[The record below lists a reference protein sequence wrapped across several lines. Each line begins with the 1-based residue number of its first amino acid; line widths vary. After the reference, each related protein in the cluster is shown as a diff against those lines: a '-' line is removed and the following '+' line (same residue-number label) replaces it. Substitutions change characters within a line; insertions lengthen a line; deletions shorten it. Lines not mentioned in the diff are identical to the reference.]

1 MSSTALSE
9 TEFRQAVNAAIGR
22 RHQANHPLI
31 DKFARGE
38 VKRETVAGT
47 ITEIWYWISKLIPQA
62 LLLIAAKGPQDVVE
76 LEMENYGEE
85 LDPANPHPELIK
97 RFARAC
103 GITDAQLETGRGLPT
118 TEAWLDFE
126 LNTCRDQHWIAA
138 MAATHVASEAQ
149 EPVLIS
155 KILPALRNVYKFS
168 EPELEFWWLHAEV
181 DIDHGGQALNMLVK
195 HCKTREL
202 QEMAIHWAG
211 EGARNKWLFWD
222 GINLHYEMGYK
233 LQ

>member
-9 TEFRQAVNAAIGR
+9 AEFRQAVNTAIGR

-47 ITEIWYWISKLIPQA
+47 ITEIWYWISKLIPEA

-85 LDPANPHPELIK
+85 LDPVNPHPELIK

-103 GITDAQLETGRGLPT
+103 GVTDARLQAGRGLPT
-118 TEAWLDFE
+118 TEAWLNFE
-126 LNTCRDQHWIAA
+126 LSTCRDQHWIAA

-149 EPVLIS
+149 EPVLIN

-168 EPELEFWWLHAEV
+168 ESDLEFWWLHAEV
-181 DIDHGGQALNMLVK
+181 DVEHGGQALNMLVK
-195 HCKTREL
+195 HCNTREL

-222 GINLHYEMGYK
+222 GINVHYEMGYK